1 MDRRAFMATQ
11 YEITKPGWLAEA
23 IAKPDGYYTEKGEKL
38 KGADLS
44 PEHIAAWNGT
54 TITKEE
60 PVVQEMEVEVEL
72 EEDEYWDL
80 EAMSKKELEELG
92 REYGIE
98 LDRRKNKADLIE
110 EVEAAIAKWNEE
122 NEE

>member
-1 MDRRAFMATQ
+1 MATQ

-54 TITKEE
+54 VITEAA
-60 PVVQEMEVEVEL
+60 PVEMEVEVEP
-72 EEDEYWDL
+72 EEDEYYDL

-98 LDRRKNKADLIE
+98 LDRRKNKEDLIE
-110 EVEAAIAKWNEE
+110 EVEAAIEKWNEE

>member
-1 MDRRAFMATQ
+1 MT
-11 YEITKPGWLAEA
+11 TKTGGLEDS
-23 IAKPDGYYTEKGEKL
+23 IAKADGYYSPKGEKL
-38 KGADLS
+38 KGASLT
-44 PEHIAAWNGT
+44 PEEIAAWNG
-54 TITKEE
+54 EVVE
-60 PVVQEMEVEVEL
+60 APVEEVEVEVVL

-110 EVEAAIAKWNEE
+110 EVEAAIEKWNEE